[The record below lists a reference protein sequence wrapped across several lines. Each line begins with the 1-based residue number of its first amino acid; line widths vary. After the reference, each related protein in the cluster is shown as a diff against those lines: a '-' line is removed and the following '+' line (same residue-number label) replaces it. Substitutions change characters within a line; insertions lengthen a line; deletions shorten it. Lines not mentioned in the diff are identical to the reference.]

1 MVVKTMDEQESCQG
15 CDQEHNCQ
23 KVYQKLGDVEGP
35 SIAFRA
41 IVAFLLPM
49 MVFIVSL
56 AIFEKIFARFEIAAD
71 LQTVFGVVVSLSV
84 TLVLVLVVWAS
95 KPPNK
100 FGG

>member
-1 MVVKTMDEQESCQG
+1 MDEQESCQG

-23 KVYQKLGDVEGP
+23 KVYEKLGNAGGSSV
-35 SIAFRA
+35 ALKA
-41 IVAFLLPM
+41 VVAFLLPM

-56 AIFEKIFARFEIAAD
+56 AIFDKILSRFEIAGE
-71 LQTVFGVVVSLSV
+71 LRVVVSMVGSLLV
-84 TLVLVLVVWAS
+84 TVVLVLVVGAS